1 MNTTPP
7 AQPPRTLA
15 AVAAENGLSLG
26 AYLIVLA
33 LLSGLGAAF
42 GPATLLVWA
51 GSIGLPFF
59 FYTLLRRNYAEAGF
73 ASSTVE
79 LWAQSLMSFFLAA
92 MLQAVA
98 VYCALRFVA
107 PDFISSQVDTAIAA
121 FESTGTPEGDMWASS
136 LRNII
141 TETGLPTPV
150 DVTANLIVFN
160 IFCGAVIGLVDS
172 IVLRA
177 RYASTDRR
185 ARYTESHRRDSNN

>member
-33 LLSGLGAAF
+33 LLSGLSAAF

-98 VYCALRFVA
+98 VYCALRFIA

-121 FESTGTPEGDMWASS
+121 FESTGTPEGDMWAST

-150 DVTANLIVFN
+150 DVTANL
-160 IFCGAVIGLVDS
+160 
-172 IVLRA
+172 
-177 RYASTDRR
+177 
-185 ARYTESHRRDSNN
+185 

>member
-33 LLSGLGAAF
+33 LLSGLSAAF

-59 FYTLLRRNYAEAGF
+59 FYTLLRRNYAE
-73 ASSTVE
+73 

-98 VYCALRFVA
+98 VYCALRFIA

-121 FESTGTPEGDMWASS
+121 FESTGTPEGDMWAST

-177 RYASTDRR
+177 RYASAERR

>member
-33 LLSGLGAAF
+33 LLSGLSAAF

-98 VYCALRFVA
+98 VYCAL

-177 RYASTDRR
+177 RYASADRR